1 MFYNPAHYSNQ
12 LNLLSLNNHQLFE
25 TQNQNMAW
33 ITEKREAHLKQA
45 ATRCRDHLAKGN
57 IVADFQAI
65 TTTSELSAEIAPL
78 VRRIFRVF
86 RVDPMTVRL
95 IDLFDGSS
103 YTLPRN
109 LIKKLYI
116 TDIIHLICNEQAFQ
130 GEREFGP

>member
-1 MFYNPAHYSNQ
+1 MQRAFGKGKYSHGLPSYNH
-12 LNLLSLNNHQLFE
+12 
-25 TQNQNMAW
+25 
-33 ITEKREAHLKQA
+33 
-45 ATRCRDHLAKGN
+45 
-57 IVADFQAI
+57 
-65 TTTSELSAEIAPL
+65 ELSAEIAPL